1 MRETLLLFN
10 PQWKGEFLNIG
21 NKIREFYINQ
31 ILENLLNRKE
41 IIFLTGIR
49 RIGKTTLMKQ
59 TINYLI
65 EKEKV
70 NPKNIL
76 FVSLDNLL
84 FSKKTIFDII
94 SEYRKINDISLD
106 EKFYLFIDEIT
117 YLDNFSQQLKNLFD
131 TWNVKVLCSSSNAS
145 YLNDEKAY
153 LTGRTKTIEVFPLTY
168 SEYLD
173 FKELKIHK
181 FDTTLNQKEFENY
194 LKLGG
199 LPQYIIEN
207 NPQNLVDVVNSII
220 EKDIIS
226 YYKLEDEKTIKE
238 LFRLLC
244 ERIGKPISYNKLSNI
259 LLTEKNIKIK
269 SQTIKKYLT
278 YLEKTFLIYSCE
290 RFSHSINENITS
302 PKKFY
307 IIDTGLKNLF
317 SKFEIGNSFEN
328 LVFLELHKV
337 RNPFYPINYLLDNG
351 VEIDFII
358 KNKLLVESKY
368 LNSDLTEK
376 QKILFDKIKV
386 DKKLIIKSKEDF
398 EKIKRI
404 I

>member
-10 PQWKGEFLNIG
+10 PQWKGEFLNTG

-65 EKEKV
+65 EKEKI
-70 NPKNIL
+70 NSKNIL

-168 SEYLD
+168 EEYLD

-181 FDTTLNQKEFENY
+181 FDTTLNQKEFESY

-290 RFSHSINENITS
+290 RFSNSINENITS

-398 EKIKRI
+398 EKIEG
-404 I
+404 

>member
-10 PQWKGEFLNIG
+10 PQWKGEFLNTG

-106 EKFYLFIDEIT
+106 DKFYLFIDEIT

-168 SEYLD
+168 EEYLD
-173 FKELKIHK
+173 FKDLKIHK

-290 RFSHSINENITS
+290 RFSNSINENITS

-317 SKFEIGNSFEN
+317 SNFEIGNSFEN

-337 RNPFYPINYLLDNG
+337 RNPFYPINYLLESG

-386 DKKLIIKSKEDF
+386 NKKLIIKSKEDF
-398 EKIKRI
+398 EKIEG
-404 I
+404 

>member
-1 MRETLLLFN
+1 MEEILRKFN
-10 PQWKGEFLNIG
+10 PWWEKEISIKKDE
-21 NKIREFYINQ
+21 KIREEYLNQ
-31 ILENLLNRKE
+31 ILDNLLNKKE
-41 IIFLTGIR
+41 INFLVGIR

-59 TINYLI
+59 AINHLI
-65 EKEKV
+65 IKEKI
-70 NPKNIL
+70 NSKNIL
-76 FVSLDNLL
+76 FVSCDDLL
-84 FSKKTIFDII
+84 FYEKNIFDII
-94 SEYRKINDISLD
+94 SEFRKINDIGID

-117 YLDNFSQQLKNLFD
+117 YLENFSQQLKNLFD
-131 TWNVKVLCSSSNAS
+131 TWNVKVLCSSSNVS

-153 LTGRTKTIEVFPLTY
+153 LTGRTKTIEIYPLTY
-168 SEYLD
+168 DEYLE
-173 FKELKIHK
+173 FREIEVSK
-181 FDTTLNQKEFENY
+181 FDTTLNKKYFEDY
-194 LKLGG
+194 LKSGG
-199 LPQYIIEN
+199 ILKYVIDEDPQF
-207 NPQNLVDVVNSII
+207 LLDVVNSII
-220 EKDIIS
+220 EKDIIK
-226 YYKLEDEKTIKE
+226 YHKIKDDRIIKD
-238 LFRLLC
+238 LFKLLC
-244 ERIGKPISYNKLSNI
+244 ERIGKPTSYNKLSNI
-259 LLTEKNIKIK
+259 LNVRVE
-269 SQTIKKYLT
+269 TIRNYIT

-290 RFSHSINENITS
+290 RFSFSINENITS

-337 RNPFYPINYLLDNG
+337 RNPFYPIDYLLENG

-398 EKIKRI
+398 KKIERI

>member
-1 MRETLLLFN
+1 MEEILRKFN
-10 PQWKGEFLNIG
+10 SWWEKEISIKKDE
-21 NKIREFYINQ
+21 KIREGYLNQ
-31 ILENLLNRKE
+31 ILDNLLNKKE
-41 IIFLTGIR
+41 INFLVGIR

-59 TINYLI
+59 AINHLI
-65 EKEKV
+65 IKEKI

-76 FVSLDNLL
+76 FVSCDDLL
-84 FSKKTIFDII
+84 FYNKNIFDII
-94 SEYRKINDISLD
+94 SEFRKINDIGID

-117 YLDNFSQQLKNLFD
+117 YLENFSQQLKNLFD
-131 TWNVKVLCSSSNAS
+131 TWDVKVLCSSSNVS

-153 LTGRTKTIEVFPLTY
+153 LTGRTKTIEIYPLTY
-168 SEYLD
+168 DEYLE
-173 FKELKIHK
+173 FREIEVSK
-181 FDTTLNQKEFENY
+181 FDTTLNRKYFEEY
-194 LKLGG
+194 LKSGG
-199 LPQYIIEN
+199 ILKYVIDEDPQF
-207 NPQNLVDVVNSII
+207 LLDVVNSII
-220 EKDIIS
+220 EKDIIK
-226 YYKLEDEKTIKE
+226 YHKIKDDRIIKD
-238 LFRLLC
+238 LFKLLC
-244 ERIGKPISYNKLSNI
+244 ERIGKPTSYNKLSNI
-259 LLTEKNIKIK
+259 LNVRVE
-269 SQTIKKYLT
+269 TIRNYIT

-290 RFSHSINENITS
+290 RFSFSINENITS

-337 RNPFYPINYLLDNG
+337 RNPFYPINYLLENG

-398 EKIKRI
+398 KKIERI

>member
-1 MRETLLLFN
+1 MEEILRKFN
-10 PQWKGEFLNIG
+10 SWWEKEISIKKDE
-21 NKIREFYINQ
+21 KIREGYLNQ
-31 ILENLLNRKE
+31 ILDNLLNKKE
-41 IIFLTGIR
+41 INFLVGIR

-59 TINYLI
+59 AINHLI
-65 EKEKV
+65 IKEKI

-76 FVSLDNLL
+76 FVSCDDLL
-84 FSKKTIFDII
+84 FYNKNIFDII
-94 SEYRKINDISLD
+94 SEFRKINDIGID

-117 YLDNFSQQLKNLFD
+117 YLENFSQQLKNLFD
-131 TWNVKVLCSSSNAS
+131 TWDVKVLCSSSNVS

-153 LTGRTKTIEVFPLTY
+153 LTGRTRTIEIYPLTY
-168 SEYLD
+168 DEYLE
-173 FKELKIHK
+173 FREIEVSK
-181 FDTTLNQKEFENY
+181 FDTTLNRKYFEEY
-194 LKLGG
+194 LKSGG
-199 LPQYIIEN
+199 ILKYVIDEDPQF
-207 NPQNLVDVVNSII
+207 LLDVVNSII
-220 EKDIIS
+220 EKDIIK
-226 YYKLEDEKTIKE
+226 YHKIKDDRIIKD
-238 LFRLLC
+238 LFKLLC
-244 ERIGKPISYNKLSNI
+244 ERIGKPTSYNKLSNI
-259 LLTEKNIKIK
+259 LNVRVE
-269 SQTIKKYLT
+269 TIRNYIT

-290 RFSHSINENITS
+290 RFSNSINENITS

-317 SKFEIGNSFEN
+317 SNFEIGNSFEN

-337 RNPFYPINYLLDNG
+337 RNPFYPINYLLENG

-376 QKILFDKIKV
+376 QKILFDKIKA

-398 EKIKRI
+398 KKIERI